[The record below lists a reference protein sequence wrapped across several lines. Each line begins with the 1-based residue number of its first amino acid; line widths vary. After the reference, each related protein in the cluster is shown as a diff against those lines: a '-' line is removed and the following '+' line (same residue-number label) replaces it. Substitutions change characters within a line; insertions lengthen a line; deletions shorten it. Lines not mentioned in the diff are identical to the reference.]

1 MKKHMG
7 CPGWLRL
14 TDDRTEFIFIP
25 ERAAIVKRI
34 FEMSASGLGGYT
46 IAKKLNASGVPG
58 LGSSGRWDQS
68 TIHNM
73 LRSRATLGEY
83 QKKRKVNGKEMPF
96 GKPVLGYYPAVIDE
110 VLFQAAQQARV
121 ENRASGRGRKGN
133 DIANLFDGMANCVY
147 CKGPVRFHSNGNAK
161 SLVCSSVLEREGCH
175 RYRWTYRDF
184 ELSFL
189 AVARDSAD
197 SKLVELI
204 ENLKAAS
211 EAEKYERRIEL
222 MLYFRETVSGLRVA
236 MAGSQPPMNSPP
248 APIARDNPK
257 RFFEVTFGDSSPVT
271 GVPLPTPSADTGIRL
286 DEGLLSKAL
295 NLSPR
300 QSALVASLVTGRSL
314 AQTAEHLEMALSTAR
329 WHLRTIFERTKTH
342 SQDDLTDLA
351 CTTFERLKPRK
362 NESFSH

>member
-1 MKKHMG
+1 MKKHVG
-7 CPGWLRL
+7 CPSLLGL

-58 LGSSGRWDQS
+58 FGSSGRWDQS

-83 QKKRKVNGKEMPF
+83 QKNREVNGKKVRF
-96 GKPVLGYYPAVIDE
+96 DKPILGYYPAVIDE

-121 ENRASGRGRKGN
+121 ENLASGRGRKGN
-133 DIANLFDGMANCVY
+133 DIANLFDGMASCRY
-147 CKGPVRFHSNGNAK
+147 CNGPVRFHSNGNAK
-161 SLVCSSVLEREGCH
+161 SLVCSSVLERQGCH

-189 AVARDSAD
+189 ALARGSAD
-197 SKLVELI
+197 SKFVELI
-204 ENLKAAS
+204 ENVEAAS
-211 EAEKYERRIEL
+211 EAGKYERRIEL
-222 MLYFRETVSGLRVA
+222 MLYLRETVSSLKVA
-236 MAGSQPPMNSPP
+236 MAGSEPPMNSPP

-257 RFFEVTFGDSSPVT
+257 RFFEATFGGSSPVT
-271 GVPLPTPSADTGIRL
+271 GVPLPAPPADAGIRL
-286 DEGLLSKAL
+286 DEGSLGKAF

-300 QSALVASLVTGRSL
+300 QAALVASLVTGRSL
-314 AQTAEHLEMALSTAR
+314 AQTAEHLAMALSTAR

-342 SQDDLTDLA
+342 SQSDLTDLA
-351 CTTFERLKPRK
+351 CTTFERLK
-362 NESFSH
+362 SAQSQ

>member
-7 CPGWLRL
+7 CPGWLGL

-58 LGSSGRWDQS
+58 FGSSGRWDQS

-121 ENRASGRGRKGN
+121 ENLASGRGRKGN
-133 DIANLFDGMANCVY
+133 DIANLFDGMATCRY

-161 SLVCSSVLEREGCH
+161 SLVCSSVLERQGCH

-189 AVARDSAD
+189 ALARGSAD

-204 ENLKAAS
+204 ENVEAAS
-211 EAEKYERRIEL
+211 EAGKYERRIEL
-222 MLYFRETVSGLRVA
+222 MLHLRETVSSLRVA
-236 MAGSQPPMNSPP
+236 MAGSEPPMNSPP

-257 RFFEVTFGDSSPVT
+257 RFFEVTFGDSSPVA
-271 GVPLPTPSADTGIRL
+271 GVPLPPPSADTGIRL
-286 DEGLLSKAL
+286 DEGLLSKRL

-300 QSALVASLVTGRSL
+300 QAALVASLVAGRSL

-329 WHLRTIFERTKTH
+329 WHLRTVFERTKTH

-351 CTTFERLKPRK
+351 CTTFKRLKASQ
-362 NESFSH
+362 E